1 MKSNLK
7 LIFVLCITIIL
18 VFVLI
23 LFTNNEEKINFYLMG
38 DGQMTIRLGAEYYE
52 MGFVATDKKG
62 KDLSEYVTINNY
74 INNNQEG
81 SYTVKYTLKKDNVV
95 KVLTRIV
102 KVTDIKDNKYY
113 IELENGNVFH
123 HLKGKEYIDP
133 GYTVYDENRNI
144 VDIDVEVSGNVDIS
158 QKGSYLLTYSFNY
171 QGYNDVITR
180 TVEVYDIEY
189 EYIKTIDIKGIILN
203 FLVRSNN
210 LKYVRLPNGIIENN
224 NSFSYNILQNGVYHF
239 DFYDIYGNVKRET
252 IEITEMMKEL
262 YCTGVINRYG
272 TNLVISGED
281 ASKNSLYE
289 WYINGI
295 RIVDDITHDT
305 LYKKINNVYIVVDNY
320 GNKEKITCNIH
331 NELIYDFVYDVNNTK
346 PFMQCGTY
354 TIYDKILLDEKL
366 KNSIIQAG
374 YGTRAGVVEAAR
386 FLVGGLSYK
395 VPYLGPKKVDFS
407 LGRYQKLGLNIG
419 NSSSWGC
426 RVSGWTQGMDCTN
439 FVDWA
444 FIQNG
449 MNLKNV
455 YGMGNTYR
463 LIDVVNQ
470 IRVGDLL
477 LTPNDES
484 FSHVGI
490 IIGIDNENIYVAEAT
505 TGKINAIVVTKL
517 SKNNL
522 PKKGSLSIAKLYN
535 YDRDGNITNMWVD

>member
-1 MKSNLK
+1 MGISTLLLNTFIIIICILSYH
-7 LIFVLCITIIL
+7 VLW
-18 VFVLI
+18 
-23 LFTNNEEKINFYLMG
+23 
-38 DGQMTIRLGAEYYE
+38 
-52 MGFVATDKKG
+52 
-62 KDLSEYVTINNY
+62 
-74 INNNQEG
+74 
-81 SYTVKYTLKKDNVV
+81 
-95 KVLTRIV
+95 
-102 KVTDIKDNKYY
+102 
-113 IELENGNVFH
+113 LEF
-123 HLKGKEYIDP
+123 
-133 GYTVYDENRNI
+133 
-144 VDIDVEVSGNVDIS
+144 
-158 QKGSYLLTYSFNY
+158 
-171 QGYNDVITR
+171 
-180 TVEVYDIEY
+180 
-189 EYIKTIDIKGIILN
+189 
-203 FLVRSNN
+203 
-210 LKYVRLPNGIIENN
+210 
-224 NSFSYNILQNGVYHF
+224 
-239 DFYDIYGNVKRET
+239 
-252 IEITEMMKEL
+252 
-262 YCTGVINRYG
+262 
-272 TNLVISGED
+272 
-281 ASKNSLYE
+281 
-289 WYINGI
+289 
-295 RIVDDITHDT
+295 
-305 LYKKINNVYIVVDNY
+305 
-320 GNKEKITCNIH
+320 KEKITCNIH

-449 MNLKNV
+449 MKLKNV

-535 YDRDGNITNMWVD
+535 YDRDGNITNMWVN